1 MKRKIVVCFLV
12 IIMVCTGFACS
23 KEDAKEEPETIET
36 VYEQNITASED
47 GTYFLFYTNLEQE
60 YVDFL
65 EMMDQEKYVIE
76 DITVQGPS
84 YHAKSYFAVTYR
96 LRETDVEESAN

>member
-1 MKRKIVVCFLV
+1 MKRKIICFLL
-12 IIMVCTGFACS
+12 IMIVVGAGCFACS
-23 KEDAKEEPETIET
+23 KEDEEPETIET
-36 VYEQNITASED
+36 VYERNITVSED

-84 YHAKSYFAVTYR
+84 YHSTSFFAVTYR
-96 LRETDVEESAN
+96 LREADVEESAN